1 MTTGP
6 DPEFIQEDGRRSPAV
21 PLEPHKPEQP
31 SGYLPRVFH
40 ATEEENRRAILRALP
55 KKRGGNVLDIGTH
68 VGDFTMRVAERLG
81 SKEVYGVELI
91 EKHAAEARARGIK
104 IEVADIESGLPFPDR
119 KFDVVH
125 ANQVIEHLR
134 DTDLFVTEIRRVLKP
149 GGIACISTNNLSS
162 WHNVW
167 SLVFGYQPFP
177 MHVSDA
183 LIVGNPL
190 NPEHG
195 QPHEDAGRIH
205 VRVFTGRAL
214 GELCAHHGLP
224 PIRMR
229 SAGYYPLPPT
239 LGRAAARVDPR
250 HGAFLVGLF
259 RRAD

>member
-1 MTTGP
+1 
-6 DPEFIQEDGRRSPAV
+6 
-21 PLEPHKPEQP
+21 
-31 SGYLPRVFH
+31 
-40 ATEEENRRAILRALP
+40 
-55 KKRGGNVLDIGTH
+55 
-68 VGDFTMRVAERLG
+68 
-81 SKEVYGVELI
+81 
-91 EKHAAEARARGIK
+91 
-104 IEVADIESGLPFPDR
+104 
-119 KFDVVH
+119 VH

-195 QPHEDAGRIH
+195 QPHADAGRVH

-214 GELCAHHGLP
+214 AELCAHHGLP
-224 PIRMR
+224 PVRVR
-229 SAGYYPLPPT
+229 AAGYYPLPPPVAR
-239 LGRAAARVDPR
+239 LAAMLDPR

>member
-1 MTTGP
+1 
-6 DPEFIQEDGRRSPAV
+6 V
-21 PLEPHKPEQP
+21 
-31 SGYLPRVFH
+31 GYLYGVFR
-40 ATEEENRRAILRALP
+40 ATEEENRRAILATLEPRAGARL
-55 KKRGGNVLDIGTH
+55 LDLGTH
-68 VGDFTMRVAERLG
+68 RGEFTMRVAERLG
-81 SKEVYGVELI
+81 AGSVSGVELI
-91 EKHAAEARARGIK
+91 EEHAAVARGRGID
-104 IEVADIESGLPFPDR
+104 VRRADLDDGLPFEDEA
-119 KFDVVH
+119 FDVVH
-125 ANQVIEHLR
+125 ANQVIEHVQRTDKFLR
-134 DTDLFVTEIRRVLKP
+134 EIRRVLAP
-149 GGIACISTNNLSS
+149 GGLACISTNNLSS
-162 WHNVW
+162 WHNIW

-229 SAGYYPLPPT
+229 SAGYYPLPPK
-239 LGRAAARVDPR
+239 LGRVAARIDPK

>member
-1 MTTGP
+1 ML
-6 DPEFIQEDGRRSPAV
+6 QDGRHTPAV
-21 PLEPHKPEQP
+21 PLKAPQPEQP

-55 KKRGGNVLDIGTH
+55 KNRGGNVLDIGTH
-68 VGDFTMRVAERLG
+68 VGDFTTRVAERLG
-81 SKEVYGVELI
+81 AKEVHGVELI
-91 EKHAAEARARGIK
+91 EKHAAEARSRGIK
-104 IEVADIESGLPFPDR
+104 VEVADIEKGLPFPDG

-162 WHNVW
+162 WHNIC
-167 SLVFGYQPFP
+167 SLVFGYQPAP

-195 QPHEDAGRIH
+195 RRTRTPAGS
-205 VRVFTGRAL
+205 T
-214 GELCAHHGLP
+214 CASSPAAPSPSLRP
-224 PIRMR
+224 PRPRRRIRMR
-229 SAGYYPLPPT
+229 SAGYYPLPPA
-239 LGRAAARVDPR
+239 LGRIAARVDSR